1 MNTFQSLRN
10 TLLVPGL
17 AAALALSGAAAI
29 ADGNAEAEPA
39 EPRHLAQ
46 SQQFSDEDVK
56 AFVAARDSVI
66 EISQEWE
73 ERIQNAES
81 QEEMNS
87 LQQASQEEMVKAIRS
102 EGLSVNDYNMMVDA
116 ARSNPD
122 LQQRINEL
130 VTQ

>member
-1 MNTFQSLRN
+1 MHTLQLLRN
-10 TLLVPGL
+10 TLMMPGL
-17 AAALALSGAAAI
+17 AAALTLSAAAV
-29 ADGNAEAEPA
+29 AGNNEQPEPGQ
-39 EPRHLAQ
+39 PQHLAQ
-46 SQQFSDEDVK
+46 SQQFSDEEVK

-87 LQQASQEEMVKAIRS
+87 LQQASQEEMVKAVRS

-122 LQQRINEL
+122 LQHRINEAI
-130 VTQ
+130 TQ

>member
-10 TLLVPGL
+10 TLLMPGL
-17 AAALALSGAAAI
+17 AAVLALSGAAAV
-29 ADGNAEAEPA
+29 ADTNDEADPG

-102 EGLSVNDYNMMVDA
+102 EGLNVNDYNMMVDA

-122 LQQRINEL
+122 LQQRINEF